1 MTILVTGSAGFI
13 GFHTTQKLLQNGENV
28 IGLDNFNDYYDPSL
42 KEARNQILEKNP
54 NYKLYRGD
62 LADLNFLK
70 KVLDENNID
79 KICHLAAQAGVR
91 YSLTNPHVYSQAN
104 ITGFVNLLEEAK
116 NHGIKNFIYAS
127 SSSVY
132 GNNSKVPFSVTDSVD
147 RPISLYAASKKANEL
162 IAYTYHHLYNL
173 NCTGLRFFTV
183 YGPWGRPDMAYFSF
197 TRDILD
203 QKPIKVFNHGQLQR
217 DFTYIDD
224 IVAGILA
231 SLNHCYPY
239 EIFNLGNNKPVELGR
254 FISIIEKEL
263 GQEALK
269 EYLPMQPGDVLMTCA
284 DINHSQEKLGYNP
297 KTTIEEGIKKF
308 VTWYKEYYLLESD
321 SLKNYQQQP
330 IWQKTKQAIIDFQNL
345 ASFWPKIEAEKINQ
359 LFLDLLV
366 DLTQDIVTGQKE
378 TNSQIM
384 AKIAALESIILMEYD
399 LNQVEKQRLDL
410 MYKNIQEIK
419 NAK

>member
-13 GFHTTQKLLQNGENV
+13 GFHTTLKLLQNGENV
-28 IGLDNFNDYYDPSL
+28 IGLDNFNDYYDPAL

-70 KVLDENNID
+70 KVLDENNIE

-104 ITGFVNLLEEAK
+104 LTGFVNLLEEAK

-284 DINHSQEKLGYNP
+284 DIDYSQEKLGYNP

-308 VTWYKEYYLLESD
+308 VNWYKEYYLLDFKPEYKIQNPELRQLIRQVSVQIINIFKNSPPVFQNKIQEKCLELATNMVKSNTDPYLVPEICQEIESTLD
-321 SLKNYQQQP
+321 IAVDLSFISIDDHYSISQQLKN
-330 IWQKTKQAIIDFQNL
+330 ISHL
-345 ASFWPKIEAEKINQ
+345 SEK
-359 LFLDLLV
+359 
-366 DLTQDIVTGQKE
+366 
-378 TNSQIM
+378 
-384 AKIAALESIILMEYD
+384 
-399 LNQVEKQRLDL
+399 
-410 MYKNIQEIK
+410 
-419 NAK
+419 